1 MAKNSNL
8 TRIVFRTFKSGVA
21 KGEVIA
27 LLIDTDKDCSSKA
40 NVMSYMHL
48 GQHSEANY
56 KNIISMTRK
65 STPEECKPLLDELHR
80 IGYTNIEIMYR
91 KHY

>member
-1 MAKNSNL
+1 MAKRTEW
-8 TRIVFRTFKSGVA
+8 TRIVFRTFKSGIA

-27 LLIDTDKDCSSKA
+27 LLIDTDKDCCSKA

-56 KNIISMTRK
+56 NGIISMTRRA
-65 STPEECKPLLDELHR
+65 TPEECEPLLDELHR
-80 IGYTNIEIMYR
+80 IGYINIEIMYR
-91 KHY
+91 KHR